1 MFTLFER
8 AGLSGIRAIGSAFLQ
23 SGKAAKL
30 SILIY
35 HRVLPRPDPMFE
47 WVPDA
52 NAFERQ
58 MALLANNFVVLPLAE
73 AVKRLKDGRL
83 PGGAVCVTFDDGYA
97 DNAEIA
103 LPILKRW
110 GIPATFFVTTSF
122 LKGGCMWN
130 DSIIESVRSASGPVL
145 DLTPIGIGCHS
156 IESYTQ
162 RRHLVNRVLTELK
175 YLSPDDRLERV
186 AQIAEIASAELP
198 DRLMMIPE
206 QIRELSNAG
215 MEIGGHTVSHP
226 ILASIDDNAACTE
239 IAQGKEELS
248 SIVRAP
254 VRFFAYPNGKPGR
267 DYQSRHVRIV
277 RSAGFE
283 AAVSTSWGAAN
294 QATDVYQLPR
304 FTPWDRNPGRFMLR
318 LIQNNLMHKATIV

>member
-1 MFTLFER
+1 MYTLFER
-8 AGLSGIRAIGSAFLQ
+8 ASLSGIRTIGSVFLR

-52 NAFERQ
+52 RAFERQ
-58 MALLANNFVVLPLAE
+58 MALLANNFVVLPLAD
-73 AVKRLKDGRL
+73 AVKCLKDGRL

-103 LPILKRW
+103 LPILQRW
-110 GIPATFFVTTSF
+110 GIPATFFISTGF
-122 LKGGCMWN
+122 LEGGCMWN
-130 DSIIESVRSASGPVL
+130 DSVIESVRSASGPVL
-145 DLTPIGIGCHS
+145 DLTSIGIGCHS
-156 IESYTQ
+156 IESYAQ
-162 RRHLVNRVLTELK
+162 RRHLGNRVLTALK
-175 YLSPDDRLERV
+175 YLSPNDRMERV
-186 AQIAEIASAELP
+186 AQIAKITSAKLP
-198 DRLMMIPE
+198 DHLMMIPE

-215 MEIGGHTVSHP
+215 MEIGGHTVNHP
-226 ILASIDDNAACTE
+226 ILTSIDDNAAFAE

-248 SIVRAP
+248 SITRTP
-254 VRFFAYPNGKPGR
+254 IKFFAYPNGKPGR
-267 DYQSRHVRIV
+267 DYQSRHVKIV

-294 QATDVYQLPR
+294 QAADVYQLPR
-304 FTPWDRNPGRFMLR
+304 FTPWDKKPGRFMLR
-318 LIQNNLMHKATIV
+318 LIQNNLMYRAKFV